1 MFAKKANMAISRTV
15 RCDYGADHSVR
26 FSRKGTC
33 TIFSLPHFAVG
44 AYGGHCDGLA
54 IKTMVSTLGLRARQA
69 QAAPLEGSGT
79 LRAQQAESS
88 LRQLGRSECWL
99 WLAALL
105 VSVLSAT

>member
-1 MFAKKANMAISRTV
+1 MAFCRSV

-54 IKTMVSTLGLRARQA
+54 IKPWYQHWVFAPAKPKPHLLRD
-69 QAAPLEGSGT
+69 
-79 LRAQQAESS
+79 
-88 LRQLGRSECWL
+88 LGRSARSRRNPVFGSSGGASGGFGSPRSW
-99 WLAALL
+99 
-105 VSVLSAT
+105 